1 MTIEGPNIILI
12 EPGCRIQTSNFI
24 FERNKNIISE
34 DTIPIFIQTQASELW
49 KKIMETPE
57 DEEVTMLLDEMMK
70 EKNRGFKIA
79 DFFAKVSSGK
89 NQ

>member
-1 MTIEGPNIILI
+1 
-12 EPGCRIQTSNFI
+12 
-24 FERNKNIISE
+24 
-34 DTIPIFIQTQASELW
+34 
-49 KKIMETPE
+49 METPE